1 MRSYLVILA
10 LVLIGYAAAQMVD
23 FRITWGERGMGAYPG
38 GTLSPEEVAESE
50 RRAVEAARKAEEA
63 VNALRA
69 VERQAGRD

>member
-38 GTLSPEEVAESE
+38 GTLSPEEVAESG
-50 RRAVEAARKAEEA
+50 
-63 VNALRA
+63 LPP
-69 VERQAGRD
+69 